1 MSVKDAA
8 TFVSQTLGVSRKI
21 VYQIALPSTAR
32 DRPMPFDFVPSRLPA
47 PASRAGCELSAGHAA
62 EASVAR
68 HYEDRG
74 IAICAR
80 NWRGITGEI
89 DLIGRDGDVVIFIEV
104 KQSKTH
110 DLAAAMSRRAQIG
123 RIFATVDEFV
133 AGEPKGLLTDVERI
147 DLALVDGMGRI
158 DVVIENAF
166 AWTEL
171 HLPAASVI
179 TLPKSERRSEPWP

>member
-1 MSVKDAA
+1 
-8 TFVSQTLGVSRKI
+8 
-21 VYQIALPSTAR
+21 
-32 DRPMPFDFVPSRLPA
+32 MPFDFVSSPVRQSRKARGLTNY
-47 PASRAGCELSAGHAA
+47 LAGHAA

-89 DLIGRDGDVVIFIEV
+89 DLIGRDGDVVVFIEV

-110 DLAAAMSRRAQIG
+110 DLAASHVSQGQIG

-133 AGEPKGLLTDVERI
+133 AGEPKGLLTDVRI
-147 DLALVDGMGRI
+147 DLALVDGLGRI
-158 DVVIENAF
+158 EVVENAF
-166 AWTEL
+166 AG
-171 HLPAASVI
+171 
-179 TLPKSERRSEPWP
+179 